1 MFEGCMEEGKQKS
14 CSIILEVSEK
24 VLVLAPESPLVCKI
38 LGSVVKEQLRKIN
51 PARVRYTEYKPYTVA

>member
-1 MFEGCMEEGKQKS
+1 MKGDGRRKIKKLLYN
-14 CSIILEVSEK
+14 LEVSEK

-51 PARVRYTEYKPYTVA
+51 PDRVGYTEYKPYTIA